1 MKRRLLASATL
12 VAVLGLA
19 ASPADA
25 AVSGVGWW
33 TRNPTASAPE
43 GGLQVANAPDGV
55 ISYGAIRV
63 AEDGEDIESGV
74 LTLQESD
81 ELNAAGATLRAC
93 PAAGTWSPGQGAL
106 ADGPKADCAAGSVDL
121 TRNETGQWT
130 ADVTSVLD
138 GSTPAVAVVPAEGA
152 GVFQVSFEAPK
163 LEVVTRRS
171 SGSGSGSSTS
181 DFDTSEF
188 TASPTTTS
196 PSSSGGSSDSF
207 SSGSST
213 FESSSATSFSA
224 SSPITTDASVAES
237 VAPSQDAAVA
247 LDAAAAT
254 EDDTSGSTFTARP
267 AAAPPLGAG
276 GNRWAQY
283 GLFLAVAAVIG
294 TIAGVG
300 RNRLLGGSA

>member
-1 MKRRLLASATL
+1 MKRTLLATATL
-12 VAVLGLA
+12 AMALGLA
-19 ASPADA
+19 AAPADA

-55 ISYGAIRV
+55 ISYGAVRV
-63 AEDGEDIESGV
+63 VEDGEDIESGV
-74 LTLQESD
+74 LTLQES
-81 ELNAAGATLRAC
+81 EGLNAAGAALRAC
-93 PAAGTWSPGQGAL
+93 PAAGTWSPGKGTM
-106 ADGPKADCAAGSVDL
+106 ADGPKADCQAGSVAL
-121 TRNETGQWT
+121 TRNEAGQWT

-138 GSTPAVAVVPAEGA
+138 GSSPAVAVVPAEGA
-152 GVFQVSFEAPK
+152 GVFQVSFAAPK
-163 LEVVTRRS
+163 LDVVARKS
-171 SGSGSGSSTS
+171 SGSGSTSS

-188 TASPTTTS
+188 TASPAT
-196 PSSSGGSSDSF
+196 SSSSSSSSSSSDST
-207 SSGSST
+207 SGAST
-213 FESSSATSFSA
+213 FEPSSASSFSA
-224 SSPITTDASVAES
+224 ASPITTDFAPAAES
-237 VAPSQDAAVA
+237 VAPAQDAAAA

-254 EDDTSGSTFTARP
+254 EDDTSGSTFVARP

-283 GLFLAVAAVIG
+283 GLFLAVAAIIG